1 MAYVIHQMQVVL
13 PYPGVG
19 MSSYVCRDTRCIQD
33 GSCSALTGN
42 RNVSLRMQGYTSHVG
57 MGDISPC
64 AGAVMQD
71 AYVRTCTNRRTL
83 PALIENRLG
92 RIGADQLNPCQP
104 AEPAI
109 HPGSV
114 DAVKPALS
122 SQTGYAGSPRRNQ
135 FGLPRGSRR
144 WRDAVS
150 VHDWCVAAAASSQ
163 KTKNP
168 PFAAGSVF
176 VPPER
181 VELSLSD

>member
-1 MAYVIHQMQVVL
+1 MNPRRALCGRCRVGAEPLRRKTHERVECAAPRMPWHTSYTRCKL
-13 PYPGVG
+13 SWPYPGVG
-19 MSSYVCRDTRCIQD
+19 MSGYVCRDTRCMQD

-42 RNVSLRMQGYTSHVG
+42 RNVSLRMQGYTSHAG

-71 AYVRTCTNRRTL
+71 AYVRTCANRRTL

-144 WRDAVS
+144 
-150 VHDWCVAAAASSQ
+150 
-163 KTKNP
+163 
-168 PFAAGSVF
+168 
-176 VPPER
+176 
-181 VELSLSD
+181 